1 MKRRVHAA
9 MAMLSLVFI
18 STFWVSTVVA
28 ELFLGPAGIA
38 GVKQGIAYAL
48 LGFVPAMALTAG
60 SGFALGGKG
69 RHPLLLAKR
78 RRMPY
83 IAANGLLV
91 LAPALATWR
100 LHPWSRSSP
109 VIRSLAVLP
118 LRARAGLLDPVF
130 YGVQALELVAGA
142 ANLALIGLN
151 VRDGLRLRQRAPGH

>member
-69 RHPLLLAKR
+69 LHPLLLAKR

-91 LAPALATWR
+91 LAPAAVFLA
-100 LHPWSRSSP
+100 
-109 VIRSLAVLP
+109 

-151 VRDGLRLRQRAPGH
+151 VRDGLQLRQRAPGH